1 MHKPQTHRRD
11 EVHLCA
17 ADQRFDPYRPR
28 QEQRR
33 QTQRAEDQHVGD
45 GQFLGQ
51 VHQARYITH
60 AEAQQHV
67 NIGHMY
73 EGISL
78 LASGL
83 KPSCHPPARQ
93 QQYAEEAAQLNH
105 VCTEAAL

>member
-17 ADQRFDPYRPR
+17 ADQRFDPHRPR

-33 QTQRAEDQHVGD
+33 QTHRAEGQYVGD
-45 GQFLGQ
+45 GKFLGQ
-51 VHQARYITH
+51 IHQARRVTH

-67 NIGHMY
+67 NIGQLH
-73 EGISL
+73 EGIGL

-83 KPSCHPPARQ
+83 KPPRHPGAR
-93 QQYAEEAAQLNH
+93 
-105 VCTEAAL
+105 